1 MRMKKIF
8 TLAMMLLCV
17 GSMMANWQPSDTE
30 AIRLDAEGTNGQV
43 QMKTIRTDDG
53 KIILSWLRGENINN
67 VFSYQLHLQIFD
79 AQGNALFG
87 DEGVIVCDKRTRTWT
102 TDYALALAPNGDIL
116 LAYTDIRN
124 DPDEENAET
133 YLYRY
138 TQAGE
143 PVWDAD
149 GILFPSGK
157 IHENA
162 LSVEDIAPV
171 MCVSGDNI
179 YAAVNHT
186 EYYMEEANEN
196 NWSPSPW
203 FPNQPMPDSVLVNE
217 GKWLIYN
224 FNNDGT
230 VANEAP
236 KENLSKIL
244 VMQPSANGNIY
255 LVYDNKDYGLSA
267 EMLDANLTNAWNDSL
282 VIEQRAIT
290 TGQFVATPIT
300 AVDEYGVLMLTYRVL
315 SDFYGYQVINFLYP
329 EGVYAEDPVTL
340 AGNID
345 GDAGSAAMGVK
356 EDRAMVAWEY
366 AYSSSEYRMNVN
378 VVDDNNFYCWEDDY
392 MYGRTLET
400 NSMWGYKP
408 VAVIPVADGW
418 VVLYGNCTSWNGANF
433 MVVKISDEGETVWS
447 KQICEDNFKSS
458 GFSVVYDDKNAYI
471 FYTQDPTY
479 KDADGGMYVMCVD
492 IAGEMD
498 AIDKVDNSEEVI
510 STEIYTID
518 GRRVNH
524 LQDGVNI
531 IRTTY
536 KGGKVTTTKVI
547 R

>member
-1 MRMKKIF
+1 MKKIF

-236 KENLSKIL
+236 KENLSKI
-244 VMQPSANGNIY
+244 
-255 LVYDNKDYGLSA
+255 
-267 EMLDANLTNAWNDSL
+267 
-282 VIEQRAIT
+282 
-290 TGQFVATPIT
+290 
-300 AVDEYGVLMLTYRVL
+300 
-315 SDFYGYQVINFLYP
+315 
-329 EGVYAEDPVTL
+329 
-340 AGNID
+340 
-345 GDAGSAAMGVK
+345 
-356 EDRAMVAWEY
+356 
-366 AYSSSEYRMNVN
+366 
-378 VVDDNNFYCWEDDY
+378 
-392 MYGRTLET
+392 
-400 NSMWGYKP
+400 
-408 VAVIPVADGW
+408 
-418 VVLYGNCTSWNGANF
+418 
-433 MVVKISDEGETVWS
+433 
-447 KQICEDNFKSS
+447 
-458 GFSVVYDDKNAYI
+458 
-471 FYTQDPTY
+471 
-479 KDADGGMYVMCVD
+479 
-492 IAGEMD
+492 
-498 AIDKVDNSEEVI
+498 
-510 STEIYTID
+510 
-518 GRRVNH
+518 
-524 LQDGVNI
+524 
-531 IRTTY
+531 
-536 KGGKVTTTKVI
+536 
-547 R
+547 